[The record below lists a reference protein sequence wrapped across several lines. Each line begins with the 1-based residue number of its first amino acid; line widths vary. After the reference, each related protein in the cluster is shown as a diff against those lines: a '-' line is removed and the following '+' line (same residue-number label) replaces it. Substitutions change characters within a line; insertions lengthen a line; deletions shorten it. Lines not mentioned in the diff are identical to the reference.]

1 MPKLARVL
9 PFVQFAAGATRGLR
23 TPPML
28 ICFAAYASF
37 WGAQS
42 LAHSEPGSMV
52 RYQPYFYEY
61 AGQRVVGE
69 LGRFEVP
76 ERYDHPDGA
85 KVTLAFLRL
94 KSTSSTP
101 GPPIVYLAGGPGGSA
116 IHLAKGA
123 RGAVFLKM
131 RAAGDVIALEQRGVG
146 LSEPKLDC
154 EEHLGFPL
162 DQSASLATLRD
173 AFEVK
178 VRDCAALWRSR
189 GRDLSAYTVVES
201 AHDMESLRR
210 ALHVPKIRLWGSSY
224 GTTLGLTVLRYHG
237 EHVDRAIFAGVEGP
251 DSTLKF
257 PDTTKHQ
264 LETLATLIAADPR
277 LEQEIPDFKALLQKV
292 LQSAASQV
300 YRVPLAANGD
310 QAVVVTLGRF
320 DLEQIVIG
328 SLGDREGLAS
338 LPRLLLDFDHRNL
351 SSSRVQEAAK
361 EIAGQRSGPV
371 DSMMSLAT
379 DCSSGASAERLAEID
394 RQTKIDLL
402 THIDFP
408 IPDICPAVGV
418 PTLPA
423 KDRMPVH
430 SAVPT
435 LFMSGTLDGRT
446 PRRNEEEVR
455 RYFTHAQSIL
465 IEGAGHGDDLFVSSP
480 AIGDAM
486 VEYMLT
492 GNVKAKVIQD
502 PPLRFR

>member
-1 MPKLARVL
+1 
-9 PFVQFAAGATRGLR
+9 
-23 TPPML
+23 ML
-28 ICFAAYASF
+28 ICFAVYASF
-37 WGAQS
+37 WGAGQS
-42 LAHSEPGSMV
+42 LAPSEAGSRI
-52 RYQPYFYEY
+52 RYQPYVYEY
-61 AGQRVVGE
+61 AGQRVVGQ

-76 ERYDHPDGA
+76 ERYDHPNGA
-85 KVTLAFLRL
+85 KITLAFLRL
-94 KSTSSTP
+94 KSTSPTP

-154 EEHLGFPL
+154 EEHLDFPL
-162 DQSASLATLRD
+162 DQPASLIALRD

-178 VRDCAALWRSR
+178 IRHCAAMWRSR
-189 GRDLSAYTVVES
+189 DVDPSAYTVVES
-201 AHDMESLRR
+201 AHDIESLRQG
-210 ALHVPKIRLWGSSY
+210 LHVPKIRLWGSSY
-224 GTTLGLTVLRYHG
+224 GTTLGFSVLRYHG
-237 EHVDRAIFAGVEGP
+237 EHIERAILAGVEGP
-251 DSTLKF
+251 DDTLKF
-257 PDTTKHQ
+257 PDTAEHQ
-264 LETLATLIAADPR
+264 LNTLAKLTAANPY
-277 LEQEIPDFKALLQKV
+277 LNQKIPDLRGLLQKV
-292 LQSAASQV
+292 LQSSTAQP

-310 QAVVVTLGRF
+310 RASVVTLGRF
-320 DLEQIVIG
+320 DLEQVVIG
-328 SLGDREGLAS
+328 SLDDRQGLAS
-338 LPRLLLDFDHRNL
+338 LPRLLLDFDYGNL
-351 SSSRVQEAAK
+351 SSSLVQEVAK
-361 EIAGQRSGPV
+361 EIREQRSGPI
-371 DSMMSLAT
+371 DSIMSLAT
-379 DCSSGASAERLAEID
+379 DCSSGVSTERLGEID
-394 RQTKIDLL
+394 RQTKTDLL
-402 THIDFP
+402 AHIDFP

-446 PRRNEEEVR
+446 PRSNEEEAR
-455 RYFTHAQSIL
+455 RYFTQSQSIL

-492 GNVKAKVIQD
+492 GIVKTKVIQD